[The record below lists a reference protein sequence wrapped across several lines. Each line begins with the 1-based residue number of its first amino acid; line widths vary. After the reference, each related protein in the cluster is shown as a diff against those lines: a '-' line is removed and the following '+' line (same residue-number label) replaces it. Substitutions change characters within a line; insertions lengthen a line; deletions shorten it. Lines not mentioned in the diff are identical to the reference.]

1 MTKETKELWDI
12 FNYQFDK
19 LSTLKFKIEMIEME
33 IGMDY
38 EYGPEEILRNVKSE
52 IQGYIDYT
60 GYLPETEMNEC
71 EKKALEKII
80 RKLEKKCKH

>member
-12 FNYQFDK
+12 FNCQFDK

-38 EYGPEEILRNVKSE
+38 EYSPEEVLRNVKSE

-80 RKLEKKCKH
+80 QKLEKKCKH

>member
-12 FNYQFDK
+12 FNCQFDK
-19 LSTLKFKIEMIEME
+19 LSTLKFKIEMIEKE

-38 EYGPEEILRNVKSE
+38 DYSPEEVLRNVKSE

-80 RKLEKKCKH
+80 QKLEKKCKH